1 MYQRKFEMGRTN
13 AVIFALPWDTQNFYG
28 ALLSDLT
35 EDQPIDTK
43 NISWS
48 ETKYG
53 KVTVDGN
60 QRSVRLASWYVKYP
74 IIYRVSYLSGGA
86 GFLTSTV
93 LLWVGWSSEICDLR
107 STEKGGPALWGCI
120 EVEDV
125 KVRWMCWSWTCVFFF
140 WTNFLRRTSW
150 KLPPV

>member
-1 MYQRKFEMGRTN
+1 MYQRKFEMERTN

-60 QRSVRLASWYVKYP
+60 QK
-74 IIYRVSYLSGGA
+74 SGVYQ
-86 GFLTSTV
+86 LI
-93 LLWVGWSSEICDLR
+93 L
-107 STEKGGPALWGCI
+107 
-120 EVEDV
+120 
-125 KVRWMCWSWTCVFFF
+125 
-140 WTNFLRRTSW
+140 
-150 KLPPV
+150 